1 MPRPL
6 ATLRCTI
13 PARKSLS
20 KTAAKRKHKRKKF
33 KDQKRNQIKYSYSGA
48 EFFGNLFSPLFPKFG
63 FAERVFQLAA
73 LKKNKAP

>member
-13 PARKSLS
+13 PARKSLI
-20 KTAAKRKHKRKKF
+20 KPTAKRKHKRKKF

-48 EFFGNLFSPLFPKFG
+48 ECFGNLFSPFFRNSGWLNGLFSL
-63 FAERVFQLAA
+63 RH
-73 LKKNKAP
+73 